1 MRILSFKEG
10 EGSGWRRGCR
20 IAGRT
25 WLHQGPGLVGRKE
38 RAFWAEET
46 ARARARNEI
55 LRHVGRRSYM
65 FKAAEGGYGDKG
77 KAKQY

>member
-1 MRILSFKEG
+1 M
-10 EGSGWRRGCR
+10 
-20 IAGRT
+20 GRT
-25 WLHQGPGLVGRKE
+25 WPRLRPGLVGRKE

-46 ARARARNEI
+46 AGARAWNEI
-55 LRHVGRRSYM
+55 LRRVGRRRYM